1 MEFYNWLLPLPCDSQ
16 EWPEHKKL
24 FLLLSHLRSAEQFTS
39 LVSAYSLQ
47 DGSAE
52 PFSRMIRV
60 LEGLGVYLKDFCN
73 EAEREEFF
81 SKTLPF
87 ISMSASSLEERA
99 PANGIPFLR
108 QQEGISLAYWFV

>member
-1 MEFYNWLLPLPCDSQ
+1 MARAQ
-16 EWPEHKKL
+16 ETAPTAVTL
-24 FLLLSHLRSAEQFTS
+24 AQSGRVNLTLSAYS
-39 LVSAYSLQ
+39 YSLQ

-99 PANGIPFLR
+99 LHPGPPT
-108 QQEGISLAYWFV
+108 ESLS